1 MRTGVIAVLLAT
13 AVALLVGA
21 PAGARVQ
28 QSSLTVKVKGEG
40 RVIGTEGEFTA
51 IDCPGDCE
59 DSNEGDVTIDL
70 RAIPDPGWHFE
81 GWSGACSG
89 RDPECTL
96 FVEGNQKVTATF

>member
-1 MRTGVIAVLLAT
+1 M
-13 AVALLVGA
+13 
-21 PAGARVQ
+21 
-28 QSSLTVKVKGEG
+28 
-40 RVIGTEGEFTA
+40 IGTEGEFTA

-59 DSNEGDVTIDL
+59 DSNEGDFTIDL

-96 FVEGNQKVTATF
+96 FVDRQPEGHRDVRTGSGTADPSVGADE